1 MSGKN
6 RAARRRAERKHG
18 GPPPDYWDDYR
29 RPMQIGIAVLVLA
42 ILGTAFLIVRARQAA
57 QAEVDAYCTVYDETH
72 ELIVPT
78 TTTTSTSTP
87 GTTVVGPEGTTVD
100 TVETVIKGFTDTT
113 AGTTPPGSVP
123 PAEVTTT
130 TAPEDPNARLK
141 TAVERRKAVGPQNIR
156 DAWATLEKALSG
168 TKLTASQQS
177 EIQRARETVN
187 DFAKNECHRD
197 PPDLG

>member
-42 ILGTAFLIVRARQAA
+42 ILGTAFLVVRARQAA
-57 QAEVDAYCTVYDETH
+57 QADVDAYCAVYDETH
-72 ELIVPT
+72 ELIAPT
-78 TTTTSTSTP
+78 TTTTSTP
-87 GTTVVGPEGTTVD
+87 GTTVVGPEVTTVGTVIDATTGTTA
-100 TVETVIKGFTDTT
+100 DTT

-168 TKLTASQQS
+168 TKLTAAQQS

-187 DFAKNECHRD
+187 EFAKNECHRD